1 MSEKPISDL
10 RHRVLEDMAVRKFGD
25 KTRHDYI
32 RHVET
37 FTAFLGR
44 SPDTAT
50 ADDVRRYQVHL
61 TGTGA
66 PCQVRVPVQAERHHA
81 HLLPTRRRRG
91 ERPGRRRHARH
102 RIRPPGP
109 QGAGD
114 HPPLGEP
121 VLQRAAAHHLRRHA
135 DRKRARRERPATDG
149 ARHRELPRAAGR
161 ADRRSGGDLEARCWP
176 TIRSRSRSSG
186 CPTRASRRS
195 SAGR

>member
-66 PCQVRVPVQAERHHA
+66 ACQVRVPVQAERHHA

-91 ERPGRRRHARH
+91 ECPGRRRHARH
-102 RIRPPGP
+102 RIRPSPKALAITRLTANP
-109 QGAGD
+109 FYNAQLRTTCVATSRAGT
-114 HPPLGEP
+114 P
-121 VLQRAAAHHLRRHA
+121 
-135 DRKRARRERPATDG
+135 
-149 ARHRELPRAAGR
+149 
-161 ADRRSGGDLEARCWP
+161 
-176 TIRSRSRSSG
+176 
-186 CPTRASRRS
+186 
-195 SAGR
+195 